1 MNKIT
6 FPHQSGRL
14 LSLDI
19 LRGITIAGMIMVNN
33 PGSWNYIYTPLG
45 HAHWH
50 GLTPTDLVFP
60 FFMFIMGVSTY
71 MSLRKFD
78 FEPSGAAIWKVV
90 RRTILI
96 FLIGL
101 ALGWFGQLCRG
112 LASSESFIEAAGHFD
127 TIRILGVLQRLA
139 LAYGFASLIALLFKE
154 RHIILTISILLI
166 GYYFLLLV
174 GNGYEMSEQNIIS
187 VVDRAILGENHMIS
201 DWTEEGVKI
210 AFEPEGLLST
220 IPSIAHVL
228 IGFLFGGLIIKH
240 KDNHT
245 RVEKLLIWGTVLA
258 FSGLLFS
265 YNCPINKKIWS
276 PTFVLTTTGFAAQ
289 LLGLLIWI
297 IDINQNKKWSRF
309 FHAFGVNPLIVY
321 VFAGVMANLLLN
333 IKVSWQGE
341 IIPIKNYIYSTLIQ
355 PWAGNYFGSLL
366 YALLFVSA
374 CWLFG
379 YISVNFKVDILKYYM
394 DNLDH
399 KYDITYFQEDKPLGT
414 IGSISLLKGKIE
426 TPFFVSNCD
435 SLIDQDFRD
444 VYDYHV
450 ENKNDLTIVTTVK
463 SFKIPYG
470 VLETGE
476 NGLMTGLLEKPEL
489 TYQINTGVYIL
500 NPKCINEIPEGK
512 LFHITHLM
520 EKIKSRG
527 GRVGCFP
534 VSEYAWR
541 DMGEWPEYLKMIKVL

>member
-112 LASSESFIEAAGHFD
+112 LASSELFIEAAGHFD

-379 YISVNFKVDILKYYM
+379 YILYKRNIY
-394 DNLDH
+394 
-399 KYDITYFQEDKPLGT
+399 I
-414 IGSISLLKGKIE
+414 KI
-426 TPFFVSNCD
+426 
-435 SLIDQDFRD
+435 
-444 VYDYHV
+444 
-450 ENKNDLTIVTTVK
+450 
-463 SFKIPYG
+463 
-470 VLETGE
+470 
-476 NGLMTGLLEKPEL
+476 
-489 TYQINTGVYIL
+489 
-500 NPKCINEIPEGK
+500 
-512 LFHITHLM
+512 
-520 EKIKSRG
+520 
-527 GRVGCFP
+527 
-534 VSEYAWR
+534 
-541 DMGEWPEYLKMIKVL
+541 